1 MDGWEG
7 PFGSRP
13 LRHPATWLGDDARKC
28 DSRVCRGGS
37 QPGSTAAPGTKSRGT
52 CLFRF
57 PCAQSGL
64 GENTVAHAPG
74 QPRMPFAR
82 IVGST
87 KPCRCCLGEAARQA
101 SDARHAHPLGH
112 RAAERPHHHAVQARA
127 RVCAAPPH
135 AVRRSNDGV
144 AVPNV
149 GASPVA
155 CAEPEPEPD
164 SVLEMEENSRPHTI
178 GCRAYDRLA
187 IEPCPS
193 THPATPAHSIA
204 RQLPRGW
211 LPESFAGK
219 APEATDSWASI
230 DGDGGV
236 GLRQLRWSPGILSC
250 LGRPVPS
257 LFSALLTWLRLLGLL
272 LPLPARIMAAT
283 RAGHDVRWESAMSA
297 RRQWRTWPS
306 LPILAADGLRPGHS
320 AGTSSAQKIME
331 DNV

>member
-101 SDARHAHPLGH
+101 SDARHAHPPWPSCS
-112 RAAERPHHHAVQARA
+112 RATAPSRCPSARA
-127 RVCAAPPH
+127 RLCRSPPH

-144 AVPNV
+144 AVPCVRASRDRQRTSTTRLRNV

-155 CAEPEPEPD
+155 CAEPEPEP
-164 SVLEMEENSRPHTI
+164 VRSRA
-178 GCRAYDRLA
+178 RLVALVDRIVA
-187 IEPCPS
+187 RS
-193 THPATPAHSIA
+193 TLRT
-204 RQLPRGW
+204 R
-211 LPESFAGK
+211 
-219 APEATDSWASI
+219 WAKRR
-230 DGDGGV
+230 V
-236 GLRQLRWSPGILSC
+236 
-250 LGRPVPS
+250 
-257 LFSALLTWLRLLGLL
+257 LGLC
-272 LPLPARIMAAT
+272 
-283 RAGHDVRWESAMSA
+283 S
-297 RRQWRTWPS
+297 
-306 LPILAADGLRPGHS
+306 
-320 AGTSSAQKIME
+320 
-331 DNV
+331 

>member
-101 SDARHAHPLGH
+101 SDARHAHPPL
-112 RAAERPHHHAVQARA
+112 AIVQPSDRTITLSKRARA
-127 RVCAAPPH
+127 CMPLSSARCATKQRWRCR
-135 AVRRSNDGV
+135 AVRACVAGPPADLDNEAQERRGV
-144 AVPNV
+144 TGSLRGT
-149 GASPVA
+149 GAGA
-155 CAEPEPEPD
+155 
-164 SVLEMEENSRPHTI
+164 
-178 GCRAYDRLA
+178 G
-187 IEPCPS
+187 
-193 THPATPAHSIA
+193 
-204 RQLPRGW
+204 
-211 LPESFAGK
+211 SF
-219 APEATDSWASI
+219 
-230 DGDGGV
+230 
-236 GLRQLRWSPGILSC
+236 SC
-250 LGRPVPS
+250 
-257 LFSALLTWLRLLGLL
+257 
-272 LPLPARIMAAT
+272 PARC
-283 RAGHDVRWESAMSA
+283 
-297 RRQWRTWPS
+297 
-306 LPILAADGLRPGHS
+306 
-320 AGTSSAQKIME
+320 TS
-331 DNV
+331 

>member
-1 MDGWEG
+1 
-7 PFGSRP
+7 
-13 LRHPATWLGDDARKC
+13 
-28 DSRVCRGGS
+28 
-37 QPGSTAAPGTKSRGT
+37 
-52 CLFRF
+52 
-57 PCAQSGL
+57 
-64 GENTVAHAPG
+64 
-74 QPRMPFAR
+74 
-82 IVGST
+82 
-87 KPCRCCLGEAARQA
+87 
-101 SDARHAHPLGH
+101 
-112 RAAERPHHHAVQARA
+112 
-127 RVCAAPPH
+127 
-135 AVRRSNDGV
+135 
-144 AVPNV
+144 
-149 GASPVA
+149 
-155 CAEPEPEPD
+155 
-164 SVLEMEENSRPHTI
+164 MEENSRPHTI

-306 LPILAADGLRPGHS
+306 LPILAADGLRPWPQRRHLLCAEDYGGQCVRGPA
-320 AGTSSAQKIME
+320 AGLPRLQPGSQPSNSGLAAE
-331 DNV
+331 